1 MCRNP
6 GFAGKHERNPNSVA
20 ANQASGLV
28 SGMVREASLGRHQR
42 EIRKAGRE
50 LPTWTPG
57 VKTLQA
63 EGAAGATRM
72 TRRVWLEQPEGK
84 S

>member
-1 MCRNP
+1 MQP
-6 GFAGKHERNPNSVA
+6 PQLLSSNSVA
-20 ANQASGLV
+20 TNPASGLL

-42 EIRKAGRE
+42 KIRKPGTE
-50 LPTWTPG
+50 LATWIPG

-63 EGAAGATRM
+63 EGAAGATRV